1 MRGVVDKR
9 EPYNLRKLG
18 LFKKRK
24 KSNKRKK
31 LKNVSMGREQNM
43 SRNGENGG
51 NHKKKSDRLMDERI
65 VNFE

>member
-9 EPYNLRKLG
+9 EPHNLRKLG

-51 NHKKKSDRLMDERI
+51 NHKKKVTD
-65 VNFE
+65 